1 MLKPNSKLIKFYKGV
16 CLEQIYNH
24 MVDVNGSTMSKSEV
38 DQEIKINAGFP
49 YESCAEPEVQIEDL
63 QNLIVWAFVY
73 GDEQGI
79 FIDYPPDE
87 LDKQIQLKI

>member
-1 MLKPNSKLIKFYKGV
+1 
-16 CLEQIYNH
+16 
-24 MVDVNGSTMSKSEV
+24 MVDVNGSTMTKTEV
-38 DQEIKINAGFP
+38 DQEIKINAQFP
-49 YESCAEPEVQIEDL
+49 YGSCAAPQVQTEDL

-73 GDEQGI
+73 GDQQGV